1 MAVVLSAVV
10 ITDNVSLR
18 KLNVSGNLIGDYG
31 IELISSE
38 LQHNNIL
45 NELIISG
52 CGLTSKGIKC
62 T

>member
-1 MAVVLSAVV
+1 VAVVLSAVV

-52 CGLTSKGIKC
+52 CGLTLKGIKC